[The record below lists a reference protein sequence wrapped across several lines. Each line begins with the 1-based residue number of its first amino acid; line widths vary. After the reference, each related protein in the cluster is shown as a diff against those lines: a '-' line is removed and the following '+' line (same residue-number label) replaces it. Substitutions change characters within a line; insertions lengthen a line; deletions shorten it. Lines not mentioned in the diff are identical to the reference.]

1 MSLNPTDN
9 SVRTEMWE
17 SVNIKTQ
24 IHPIMGK
31 QLQNGKKGAAGHSLP
46 GATIIRH
53 DANDNI
59 EMVLLKI

>member
-1 MSLNPTDN
+1 M
-9 SVRTEMWE
+9 
-17 SVNIKTQ
+17 NIKTQ